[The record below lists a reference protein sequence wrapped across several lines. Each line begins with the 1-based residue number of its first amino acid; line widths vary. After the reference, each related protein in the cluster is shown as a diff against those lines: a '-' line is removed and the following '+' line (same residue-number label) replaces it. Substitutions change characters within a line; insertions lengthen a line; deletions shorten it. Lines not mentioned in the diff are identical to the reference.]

1 MNNIAKFGLPEKQ
14 GLYDPAFEKDACGVG
29 FVAHIKGQRSHQ
41 IVLDANEIMMNME
54 HRGACGC
61 EANTGDGAGMLTG
74 FPYDFM
80 RKVAKDELD
89 ADLPEEGRFGAG
101 VVFLPQDDD
110 QRAQCKAT
118 VEQIITEQGQV
129 LVGWRTIP
137 TDPTGANIGPTALS
151 AMPVFEH
158 LIIAAADGVEHEDF
172 ERQLYIIRKRASHVL
187 RDNDSM
193 SESKLFYVCSL
204 SSKVMIYK
212 GMMTTYQVVPFFY
225 DLQSEDYTTHLAMI
239 HSRFST
245 NTFPSWDRAQP
256 CRFMAHNGEINT
268 LRGNV
273 NWMAAREGVIE
284 TNQFGDDLEKLFPII
299 EADCSD
305 SGNFDNALEFLLMS
319 GRTLQEA
326 VMMMIPEAW
335 QKHDTMSENKRAFYE
350 YHSCLMEPWDG
361 PASIVYTDGKYIGA
375 ILDRNGLR
383 PSRFYLTH
391 DDRVIMASE
400 VGVLKIDPANVK
412 YKGRLQPGRMF
423 LVDFE
428 EGRLIP
434 DAELKEEFAGRHPYA
449 QWLKDHR
456 IQISDLAPQADFKS
470 FQPDNL
476 LPRMQTFGY
485 TTETMQFMLIPM
497 LHQERDPVGS
507 MGNDAALACL
517 SDQPRMIYDYF
528 KQLFAQVTNPA
539 VDSIREGIIMSL
551 ECYIGPEKNLVETT
565 PEHANRLLIPHPI
578 LTNEELDAISN
589 MDHRGWKSRKID
601 ITYPRSEGADG
612 LAPALNRICQEVEQA
627 IADGYSIAVLSD
639 RNVSGDRIPV
649 SSLLATGAVH
659 HHLVKQA
666 KRTQIG
672 LVLESGEAREV
683 HHHCLL
689 IGYGIDAINPY
700 LAFESLWQARRDN
713 LLNDH
718 IVDDDKVVA
727 LYKKAVAKG
736 MLKVMGKMGISTLQS
751 YKGAQIFEAI
761 GLQDEVVDR
770 CFVGTASRVQGVD
783 FSVLATETVRR
794 HNLGF
799 PEREEEGLPILANPG
814 EFHWRAEGERHAWD
828 PVSIANLQVA
838 SRTNNRDDYWK
849 FAEHINN
856 EERKRA
862 SLRGLLEFKPGA
874 NGDAI
879 DLEEVQPASEIVK
892 RFVTGAM
899 SFGSISAE
907 SHETLAIAMNRLGG
921 KSNTGEGGEDPE
933 RFNPLENGDSKRSA
947 IKQVAS
953 GRFGVTIWYLANA
966 DEIQIKISQGAKPGE
981 GGELPGRKVDDNIAR
996 IRYSTPGVGL
1006 ISPPPHHDIY
1016 SIEDLAQLI
1025 HDLKTL
1031 IQVPESA

>member
-1 MNNIAKFGLPEKQ
+1 MTMNKITKFGLPEKQ

-80 RKVAKDELD
+80 RKIVDESFQSE
-89 ADLPEEGRFGAG
+89 LPEEGRFGAG
-101 VVFLPQDDD
+101 VVFLPQDDS
-110 QRAQCKAT
+110 QRAKCKET
-118 VEQIITEQGQV
+118 VEQIIAQQGQT

-158 LIIAAADGVEHEDF
+158 LIIAAADGVEHDDF
-172 ERQLYIIRKRASHVL
+172 ERQLYIIRKRASHAL
-187 RDNDSM
+187 RGDDSM
-193 SESKLFYVCSL
+193 SESKLFYICSL

-212 GMMTTYQVVPFFY
+212 GMMTTYQVVPFFH

-273 NWMAAREGVIE
+273 NWMSAREGVIKTE
-284 TNQFGDDLEKLFPII
+284 QFGEDLEKLFPII
-299 EADCSD
+299 ESDCSD

-423 LVDFE
+423 LIDFE
-428 EGRLIP
+428 QGRLIP
-434 DAELKEEFAGRHPYA
+434 DEELKEEFAGRQPYG
-449 QWLKDHR
+449 QWLKDNR
-456 IQISDLAPQADFKS
+456 IQMADLNPHEDDKS
-470 FQPDNL
+470 FEQESL
-476 LPRMQTFGY
+476 LSRMQTFGY

-497 LHQERDPVGS
+497 LHQQRDPVGS

-578 LTNEELDAISN
+578 LTNEELKAIAK
-589 MDHRGWKSRKID
+589 MDHRGWRTKTVD

-612 LAPALNRICQEVEQA
+612 LAPALDRICQEVEQA
-627 IADGYSIAVLSD
+627 ITDGYSIAVLSD
-639 RNVSGDRIPV
+639 KAVNADRIPV

-659 HHLVKQA
+659 HHLVKRA

-672 LVLESGEAREV
+672 LVLE
-683 HHHCLL
+683 
-689 IGYGIDAINPY
+689 
-700 LAFESLWQARRDN
+700 
-713 LLNDH
+713 
-718 IVDDDKVVA
+718 
-727 LYKKAVAKG
+727 
-736 MLKVMGKMGISTLQS
+736 
-751 YKGAQIFEAI
+751 
-761 GLQDEVVDR
+761 
-770 CFVGTASRVQGVD
+770 
-783 FSVLATETVRR
+783 
-794 HNLGF
+794 
-799 PEREEEGLPILANPG
+799 
-814 EFHWRAEGERHAWD
+814 
-828 PVSIANLQVA
+828 
-838 SRTNNRDDYWK
+838 
-849 FAEHINN
+849 
-856 EERKRA
+856 
-862 SLRGLLEFKPGA
+862 
-874 NGDAI
+874 
-879 DLEEVQPASEIVK
+879 
-892 RFVTGAM
+892 
-899 SFGSISAE
+899 
-907 SHETLAIAMNRLGG
+907 
-921 KSNTGEGGEDPE
+921 
-933 RFNPLENGDSKRSA
+933 
-947 IKQVAS
+947 
-953 GRFGVTIWYLANA
+953 
-966 DEIQIKISQGAKPGE
+966 
-981 GGELPGRKVDDNIAR
+981 
-996 IRYSTPGVGL
+996 
-1006 ISPPPHHDIY
+1006 
-1016 SIEDLAQLI
+1016 
-1025 HDLKTL
+1025 
-1031 IQVPESA
+1031 